1 MLCACYVPMCY
12 SRTNRHKIMC
22 LLCAIPTNN
31 KDIAVWHTKTIKR
44 HDFFAIMLMY
54 NSARSQL
61 CNMGR
66 QKNIIMNKKIIFKK
80 VEKIN
85 IYSVEILMETGWKWL
100 YILYISY
107 IHFLSSPFAKGSVFS
122 PLYIHFIVCNRIYTY
137 IYKLLLLFF
146 FFLIITK

>member
-1 MLCACYVPMCY
+1 
-12 SRTNRHKIMC
+12 MC

-31 KDIAVWHTKTIKR
+31 KDIAVWHTITIKR

-85 IYSVEILMETGWKWL
+85 IYSVEILMETG
-100 YILYISY
+100 
-107 IHFLSSPFAKGSVFS
+107 
-122 PLYIHFIVCNRIYTY
+122 
-137 IYKLLLLFF
+137 
-146 FFLIITK
+146 